1 MKEVFTTYHQCE
13 PGRPGR
19 IKIFHR
25 NGCGPR
31 PEQCGAGE
39 RSSLFVLLLSS
50 VFVFLY
56 FFSILEDFRSL
67 RQLPTMVVLIVK
79 DPDYHSIL
87 FDKSLFFFFQGQLIS
102 PSTDIFFTF
111 SPSYRPRGFLSDQR
125 SVELILCYRFW
136 ETLGNLWLQQR
147 EKKTI

>member
-1 MKEVFTTYHQCE
+1 MKEVFTTYHECE

-39 RSSLFVLLLSS
+39 RSSLFVLLLSFVL
-50 VFVFLY
+50 VFSLFLFY
-56 FFSILEDFRSL
+56 SRGLLLFKTV
-67 RQLPTMVVLIVK
+67 TMVFSIVK

-87 FDKSLFFFFQGQLIS
+87 FDKSLFFFFQGQLTS
-102 PSTDIFFTF
+102 PSTDIVFTF
-111 SPSYRPRGFLSDQR
+111 SPSYRPRGFFLFDQR

-147 EKKTI
+147 EKKTS